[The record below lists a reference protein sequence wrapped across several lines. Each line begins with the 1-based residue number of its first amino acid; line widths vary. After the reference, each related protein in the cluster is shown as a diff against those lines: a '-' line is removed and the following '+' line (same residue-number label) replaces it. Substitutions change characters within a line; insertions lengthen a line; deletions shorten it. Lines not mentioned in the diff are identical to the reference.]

1 MLRHSTYWGYMVYQY
16 RFKLITSVFLMA
28 ALSLVAGCT
37 AEDEASPDAAG
48 GMQLRSAAFEDGGD
62 IQAQYSCDGA
72 GISPPLVWDHLPG
85 ETASLVLIMDDP
97 DAAMGTWVHWLLYN
111 IPPGTVGL
119 PEDLAGKSG
128 MPPGS
133 QQGENSWKREAYGG
147 PCPPS
152 GEHRYFFRLYALD
165 RRLAMDSG
173 AQKKELIAAM
183 EGHVLDQVQLVAH
196 YRRPQ

>member
-1 MLRHSTYWGYMVYQY
+1 MYQHSIKWTAGV
-16 RFKLITSVFLMA
+16 ILMA
-28 ALSLVAGCT
+28 ALLMAAGCA
-37 AEDEASPDAAG
+37 AEDQVTPDAAG

-62 IQAQYSCDGA
+62 IPAQYSCDGA
-72 GISPPLVWDHLPG
+72 GISPPLVWDHLPE

-111 IPPGTVGL
+111 IPPDTVGL

-133 QQGENSWKREAYGG
+133 QHGENSWRKDAYGG

-152 GEHRYFFRLYALD
+152 GDHRYFFKLYALD
-165 RRLAMDSG
+165 RRLALDSG
-173 AQKKELIAAM
+173 AQKKELTAAM
-183 EGHVLDQVQLVAH
+183 EGHVLDQVQLIAH
-196 YRRPQ
+196 YRRQQ